1 MSAPL
6 RSSTPGSTVP
16 AQSDLRLID
25 PLGERRVA
33 REELPLTIGGEG
45 ARIAVPGIRADLIV
59 GEIGTD
65 EDGVY
70 VEAASAVPESTSRL
84 RVNGRVPQERQRLQ
98 ANDVLAAGEARIFAD
113 VDARSTTL
121 RVVHQADNAT
131 AAPLV
136 DEEAQAGTLEDES
149 TSQTITR
156 ARFSRFAGGRTA
168 RARSSVGWRWAVA
181 AGSAAVALI
190 IWFFAI
196 AVSVQVRA
204 DPPAAEV
211 DFEGAWPEISL
222 GDRHLVRPGAYT
234 LVASSEGFET
244 TRRPVRVGGGADPRV
259 DVALQRLPGKV
270 SFDTKGIAATASVD
284 GKALGA
290 LPGVY
295 QVPAGEHEMIVRAAR
310 YLELETK
317 IDVEGGGLPQ
327 DIELQLTPAF
337 APVTV
342 ESKPAGARVL
352 VNGQEV
358 GVTPLTTEIDGGSHT
373 VTLVSEGFKNWESAI
388 QVQANTPQKIGPVEL
403 GLPDGKLTVRSRPA
417 QADVA
422 IAGSY
427 RGRTPLEID
436 LAPGVEHEIVV
447 QRAGYEPARRRLP
460 IRPAERLALEVAL
473 KPILGEVT
481 VRGEP
486 ADAVLFIGGEQRGP
500 ANQTLSLPAV
510 ETAIEVRKPGLETFA
525 ITVTPQP
532 GIARVVE
539 YQLQSAEEKRAAKFP
554 ATVQLKSGGEVKL
567 MPTGTF
573 QMGSPRREPGRRA
586 NESQRNVTLQRPFY
600 MGTHEVSNGEFRQY
614 RKEHLSGVVGE
625 RSLDLDKQPAVS
637 LNWREAVEFC
647 NWLSEQHGLPAAY
660 VKSGERMVPVSPM
673 TTGFRLPTEAEW
685 EWVAR
690 YERGAATRRFPW
702 GPALPVAANSGNYAD
717 TAAAEVIG
725 GGLEGYTDAFI
736 VTAPVGSY
744 AANALGLYDIG
755 GNVQEWAHDYYSSYI
770 DLRQGS
776 DVDPMGPTSGL
787 SHVVRGSSWR
797 TASITELRLAFRDAA
812 EGRSQHLGFRVAR
825 YAE

>member
-1 MSAPL
+1 LSAPL
-6 RSSTPGSTVP
+6 RSTVSGSTT
-16 AQSDLRLID
+16 AQADLRLID

-45 ARIAVPGIRADLIV
+45 ARIAVPGIAPDLVV

-70 VEAASAVPESTSRL
+70 VEAAAEVPEGASRL
-84 RVNGRVPQERQRLQ
+84 RVNGRVPQERRRLQ
-98 ANDVLAAGEARIFAD
+98 ANDVLTAGDARIFAD
-113 VDARSTTL
+113 VEARATTL
-121 RVVHQADNAT
+121 RVVHLADNAT

-136 DEEAQAGTLEDES
+136 DEDAETGTLEDQS

-156 ARFSRFAGGRTA
+156 ARFSRFAGGRVA
-168 RARSSVGWRWAVA
+168 RASSSVGWRWAVA
-181 AGSAAVALI
+181 AGSAAVAI
-190 IWFFAI
+190 VIWFFAI

-204 DPPAAEV
+204 DPAGAEV
-211 DFEGAWPEISL
+211 DFDGAWPEISL

-234 LVASSEGFET
+234 LVASNEGFAT
-244 TRRPVRVGGGADPRV
+244 TRRPVRVGGGADPRI
-259 DVALQRLPGKV
+259 DVALVRLPGKV
-270 SFDTKGIAATASVD
+270 TFDTQGIAATASVD
-284 GKALGA
+284 GKPLGA
-290 LPGVY
+290 LPGMY
-295 QVPAGEHEMIVRAAR
+295 EVPAGEHEMIVRATR
-310 YLELETK
+310 YLELKTR

-342 ESKPAGARVL
+342 ESRPAGARVL

-358 GVTPLTTEIDGGSHT
+358 GATPVTTELDGGSHT
-373 VTLVSEGFKNWESAI
+373 VTLVAEGFKNWESAI

-436 LAPGVEHEIVV
+436 LAPGVEHDIVV
-447 QRAGYEPARRRLP
+447 QRAGFEPARRRVP
-460 IRPAERLALEVAL
+460 IKPAERLAIEIAL
-473 KPILGEVT
+473 KPILGDVT

-486 ADAVLFIGGEQRGP
+486 ADAVLFVGGEQRGP

-510 ETAIEVRKPGLETFA
+510 ETAIEVRKAGLETFA
-525 ITVTPQP
+525 TTVTPQP

-539 YQLQSAEEKRAAKFP
+539 YKLQSAEEKRTAKFP
-554 ATVQLKSGGEVKL
+554 TTVQLKSGGEVKL
-567 MPTGTF
+567 MPTGTY

-586 NESQRNVTLQRPFY
+586 NESQRSVTLQRPFY
-600 MGTHEVSNGEFRQY
+600 IGTREVTNGEFRQY

-637 LNWREAVEFC
+637 LNWREAVDFC
-647 NWLSEQHGLPAAY
+647 NWLSEQEGLPAAY
-660 VKSGERMVPVSPM
+660 VKSGERMVAVSPM
-673 TTGFRLPTEAEW
+673 TTGYRLPTEAEW
-685 EWVAR
+685 EWAAR

-702 GPALPVAANSGNYAD
+702 GASLPVASNSGNYAD
-717 TAAAEVIG
+717 VAAAEVIG
-725 GGLEGYTDAFI
+725 GALEGYTDTFI

-744 AANALGLYDIG
+744 APNALGLYDIG
-755 GNVQEWAHDYYSSYI
+755 GNVQEWTHDYYSSYI
-770 DLRQGS
+770 DLREGS
-776 DVDPMGPTSGL
+776 NADPTGPTSGL
-787 SHVVRGSSWR
+787 AHVVRGSSWR